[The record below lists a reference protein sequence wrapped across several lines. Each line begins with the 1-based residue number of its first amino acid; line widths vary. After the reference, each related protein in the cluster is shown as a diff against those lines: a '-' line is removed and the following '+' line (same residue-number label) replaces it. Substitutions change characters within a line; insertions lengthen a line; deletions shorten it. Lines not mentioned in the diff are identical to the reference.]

1 MNEHLM
7 RAVIRSFEP
16 IWREN
21 EKDQNRRLKPNV
33 LRESQEWYLN
43 QEQSVR
49 EGKLKDTKKW
59 EDYNMLFRTAP
70 NFCNYFYME
79 KVYRNMVSHGLKQEL
94 KKEDAKAAIT
104 IMFRMIDDL
113 LESSLS
119 EEIFADD

>member
-1 MNEHLM
+1 
-7 RAVIRSFEP
+7 
-16 IWREN
+16 
-21 EKDQNRRLKPNV
+21 
-33 LRESQEWYLN
+33 
-43 QEQSVR
+43 
-49 EGKLKDTKKW
+49 
-59 EDYNMLFRTAP
+59 MLFRTAP